1 MVVSHLL
8 NSCLHFII
16 VNNSLTG
23 IFLKQ
28 FLPKKQN
35 IMSILIHSQK
45 FHNMYEETRGT
56 FLFII
61 YVIYE
66 IRIRFFVYCYPDI
79 KKHSDLEVPCNF
91 IAKTDHHQLNVDIYV
106 KRDILYRNIFFI

>member
-8 NSCLHFII
+8 NSCLPFII
-16 VNNSLTG
+16 VNNS
-23 IFLKQ
+23 
-28 FLPKKQN
+28 QN

-91 IAKTDHHQLNVDIYV
+91 IVKTDHHQLNVDIYV